1 MPRKHGYDVVNAIK
15 AMELGDVDL
24 LFCLGGNFISAT
36 PQTAR
41 TSKAVQSVAM
51 TIHVSTKLNR
61 SHLITGDESLILPC
75 LGRTELDIQ
84 NGIEQFVTVENSMGV
99 VHMSRRR
106 IKPAS
111 INLRSEPRIV
121 AELASK
127 TIDNSKS
134 HGLIWLMIMTK

>member
-1 MPRKHGYDVVNAIK
+1 
-15 AMELGDVDL
+15 
-24 LFCLGGNFISAT
+24 
-36 PQTAR
+36 
-41 TSKAVQSVAM
+41 M

-99 VHMSRRR
+99 VHMSRGGL
-106 IKPAS
+106 KPAS
-111 INLRSEPRIV
+111 INLRSEVRIV

-127 TIDNSKS
+127 TIENSKIPWLNLVDDYDEIRN
-134 HGLIWLMIMTK
+134 LIEKAIPGF